1 MTGSIAGRVL
11 DPSGAPVSGA
21 SVAVSGGRGAV
32 NDIAALTD
40 AEGRFRL
47 GNLPPGRY
55 SVAVFGNDTAE
66 AGAEVDV
73 AEGEQRETEIRFGG
87 DAGPDPAGGV
97 QLVTDAIDWGRVRL
111 VRVSLLPAGGQVPK
125 EFLFSPAHPG
135 SEVWPTTPGA
145 RYTYTVSYF
154 LAGGLQRTVG
164 PTDSGDAELILDPA
178 QEDPSP

>member
-21 SVAVSGGRGAV
+21 SVAVSGGTGAV

-55 SVAVFGNDTAE
+55 NVAVFGNDTAE
-66 AGAEVDV
+66 AGTEVDI

-87 DAGPDPAGGV
+87 EAGSDPAGGV
-97 QLVTDAIDWGRVRL
+97 RLVTDAIDWGRVRL
-111 VRVSLLPAGGQVPK
+111 VRVSLLPAGGEASK
-125 EFLFSPAHPG
+125 EFLFSPGRPG
-135 SEVWPTTPGA
+135 SAVWPATPGA
-145 RYTYTVSYF
+145 WYTYTVSYF

-164 PTDSGDAELILDPA
+164 PTESGDAALILDPA
-178 QEDPSP
+178 QDNPSP